1 VPERLNGRDWKSR
14 DGGNLVRGFESLP
27 LRIDETDSPNTL
39 DRPAFYALRPG
50 GWRDFVTVLH
60 PPYTAWNLA
69 NVAIGAALAPHLYAG
84 RLLATLGA
92 FFLGV
97 GVCAHTLDELNGRP
111 LGTRLSNRAL
121 TAMAG
126 LSLAGAVALGIV
138 GAVTVS
144 LTLIPFVLVGAFIVL
159 AYNLEW
165 FGGRFHTAFW
175 LAAAWG
181 AFPAL
186 TGYWVN
192 ALELRV
198 SALLAAI
205 ACFMLT
211 IAQRRLST
219 PVRELRR
226 RTVSLSGEQ
235 HLADGTVVQLDAA
248 RLAAP
253 LEGAL
258 GAWAIGM
265 VLLAIGLVLSRL

>member
-1 VPERLNGRDWKSR
+1 MTSARRARPRAPSGAAPPQAPRALE
-14 DGGNLVRGFESLP
+14 
-27 LRIDETDSPNTL
+27 
-39 DRPAFYALRPG
+39 RPAFYALRPG
-50 GWRDFVTVLH
+50 GWRDLVTVLH

-69 NVAIGAALAPHLYAG
+69 NVAIGAALAPHLYGA

-92 FFLGV
+92 FLLGV

-111 LGTRLSNRAL
+111 LGTRLSSRAL
-121 TAMAG
+121 AALAG
-126 LSLAGAVALGIV
+126 ASLAGAVAIGIV
-138 GAVTVS
+138 GAVTIS
-144 LTLIPFVLVGAFIVL
+144 LTLIPFVLAGAFIVL

-165 FGGRFHTAFW
+165 LGGRFHTAFW

-192 ALELRV
+192 ALQLRAPAV
-198 SALLAAI
+198 LAAV

-211 IAQRRLST
+211 LAQRRLST

-235 HLADGTVVQLDAA
+235 RLADGTIVALDAA

-253 LEGAL
+253 MEGAL
-258 GAWAIGM
+258 AACALAM
-265 VLLAIGLVLSRL
+265 VLLGTGLVLARL

>member
-1 VPERLNGRDWKSR
+1 MRRL
-14 DGGNLVRGFESLP
+14 E
-27 LRIDETDSPNTL
+27 DEAVTASTRL

-69 NVAIGAALAPHLYAG
+69 NVAIGAAVAPHLYFA
-84 RLLATLGA
+84 RLAATLCA
-92 FFLGV
+92 FLLGV
-97 GVCAHTLDELNGRP
+97 GVCAHVLDELNGRP
-111 LGTRLSNRAL
+111 LGTRLSTRTL
-121 TAMAG
+121 VAMAAV
-126 LSLAGAVALGIV
+126 SLAGAAAIGIV
-138 GAVTVS
+138 GAVTIS
-144 LTLIPFVLVGAFIVL
+144 LTLIPFVLAGVFIVL

-175 LAAAWG
+175 LAASWG
-181 AFPAL
+181 AFPVL

-192 ALELRV
+192 ALELR
-198 SALLAAI
+198 APAILAAV

-211 IAQRRLST
+211 LAQRRLST

-235 HLADGTVVQLDAA
+235 RLADGTVVPLDAA

-258 GAWAIGM
+258 AAWAFGV
-265 VLLAIGLVLSRL
+265 VLLAVGLVLARV